1 MVKGIAYSV
10 LASITF
16 GVLYFY
22 TQLLG
27 ALDSEQTFGWRIIAT
42 LPVLTLFMWFSGD
55 LIHIKTIF
63 KRILAK
69 PTLLLFL
76 MTTSVLTS
84 AQLWLFLWGPMHGR
98 GLQVSLGYFLLPLVL
113 VLAGSFLYG
122 EKLSKFQYL
131 AVVLAMFGVGHEI
144 WRLGSIAWETAFVA
158 LGYAAYFI
166 LRKKI
171 QTDNL
176 GGFWWDMLII
186 LPVAIFFTQTGD
198 MPFLKFLEHPSLI
211 LVVIGLGLLSAIG
224 LGSYILASR
233 YLPLII
239 FGLLGY
245 LEPVLLA
252 LASLVLGEKI
262 GAEEWLTYIPIWL
275 AVLVLVIEGAI
286 HLYQQNQ
293 RKKHLALNLQQYS
306 KRVDVED
313 KT

>member
-1 MVKGIAYSV
+1 MFKGIAYSV
-10 LASITF
+10 LASVTF

-27 ALDSEQTFGWRIIAT
+27 ELDSEQTFGWRIIAT
-42 LPVLTLFMWFSGD
+42 LPFLTLFMWISGD
-55 LIHIKTIF
+55 LVHIKTIL
-63 KRILAK
+63 KRIIEK
-69 PTLLLFL
+69 PSLLFL
-76 MTTSVLTS
+76 LFTTSVLTS

-98 GLQVSLGYFLLPLVL
+98 GLQVSLGYFLLPLIL

-122 EKLSKFQYL
+122 EKLSKFQYVAVFL
-131 AVVLAMFGVGHEI
+131 AVFGVGHEI

-158 LGYAAYFI
+158 IGYAAYFI

-176 GGFWWDMLII
+176 GGFCWDLILI
-186 LPVAIFFTQTGD
+186 LPIAIFLLQSGD
-198 MPFLKFLEHPSLI
+198 TSYLKFLDHPSLVW
-211 LVVIGLGLLSAIG
+211 VVIGLGLLSAIG

-252 LASLVLGEKI
+252 LASLLLGEKI

-275 AVLVLVIEGAI
+275 AVLVLVIEGTL
-286 HLYQQNQ
+286 HL
-293 RKKHLALNLQQYS
+293 LQQ
-306 KRVDVED
+306 KRRKQHLELNVEKYVKRLGD
-313 KT
+313 D

>member
-55 LIHIKTIF
+55 LVHIKTIF

-144 WRLGSIAWETAFVA
+144 WRLGSIAWETVFVA

-306 KRVDVED
+306 KRVDLED
-313 KT
+313 KI

>member
-1 MVKGIAYSV
+1 LVKGIAYSV

-131 AVVLAMFGVGHEI
+131 AVLLAVFGVGHEI

>member
-42 LPVLTLFMWFSGD
+42 LPVLTLFMWLTGD

-63 KRILAK
+63 KRILKK
-69 PTLLLFL
+69 PILLIFL

-84 AQLWLFLWGPMHGR
+84 AQLWLFLWAPMHGR

-122 EKLSKFQYL
+122 EKLSKFQYV
-131 AVVLAMFGVGHEI
+131 AVSFAVFGVGHEI
-144 WRLGSIAWETAFVA
+144 WRLGSMAWETALVA

-176 GGFWWDMLII
+176 GGFWWDLLII

-198 MPFLKFLEHPSLI
+198 ASFAKFLEYPGLI

-252 LASLVLGEKI
+252 LASLVMGEKI

-275 AVLVLVIEGAI
+275 AVLVLVIEGAV

-293 RKKHLALNLQQYS
+293 RKKQLALNLQQYS
-306 KRVDVED
+306 KRVDLND
-313 KT
+313 KS

>member
-55 LIHIKTIF
+55 LVHIKTIF

-131 AVVLAMFGVGHEI
+131 AVVLAVFGVGHEI

-198 MPFLKFLEHPSLI
+198 MPFLKFLEQPSLI

-306 KRVDVED
+306 KRVDLED

>member
-55 LIHIKTIF
+55 LVHIKTIF

-131 AVVLAMFGVGHEI
+131 AVLLAVFGVGHEI

-198 MPFLKFLEHPSLI
+198 MPFLKFLEQPSLI

-306 KRVDVED
+306 KRVDLED

>member
-16 GVLYFY
+16 GILYFY

-131 AVVLAMFGVGHEI
+131 AVVLAVFGVGHEI

-198 MPFLKFLEHPSLI
+198 MPFLKFLEQPSLI

-233 YLPLII
+233 YLSLII

>member
-55 LIHIKTIF
+55 LVHIKTIF

-198 MPFLKFLEHPSLI
+198 MPFLKFLEQPSLI

-306 KRVDVED
+306 KRVDLED

>member
-42 LPVLTLFMWFSGD
+42 LPVLTLFMWLTGD

-63 KRILAK
+63 KRILKK
-69 PTLLLFL
+69 PILLLFL

-84 AQLWLFLWGPMHGR
+84 AQLWLFLWAPMHGR

-122 EKLSKFQYL
+122 EKLSKFQYV
-131 AVVLAMFGVGHEI
+131 AVSFAVFGVGHEI
-144 WRLGSIAWETAFVA
+144 WRLGSMAWETALVA

-176 GGFWWDMLII
+176 GGFWWDLLII

-198 MPFLKFLEHPSLI
+198 ASFTKFLEHPGLI

-252 LASLVLGEKI
+252 LASLLMGEKI

-275 AVLVLVIEGAI
+275 AVLVLVIEGAV

-293 RKKHLALNLQQYS
+293 RKKQLALNLQQYS
-306 KRVDVED
+306 KRVDLND
-313 KT
+313 KS

>member
-1 MVKGIAYSV
+1 LVKGIAYSV

-131 AVVLAMFGVGHEI
+131 AVLLAVFGVGHEI

-158 LGYAAYFI
+158 LGYTAYFI

-198 MPFLKFLEHPSLI
+198 MPFLKFLEQPSLI

>member
-55 LIHIKTIF
+55 LVHIKTIF

-131 AVVLAMFGVGHEI
+131 AVVLAVFGVGHEI

-198 MPFLKFLEHPSLI
+198 MPFLKFLEQPSLI

-306 KRVDVED
+306 KRVEVED